1 MALGAATR
9 RILMFFR
16 RPNPGNVMKSFV
28 CYLVFAGF
36 ASVGLGQA
44 EPSPAPGAGA
54 EQEAVHKAVDEI
66 VAAIDRND
74 ADAFDRLSTDD
85 YTFVNP
91 AGRVWNKEEYLDLI
105 RSGTLKVESYTRD
118 EESIRL
124 YGATAVVI
132 YRSTPHGTFKGQEL
146 ITNQRRVTTI
156 LVKRDGRWLT
166 AGRQSTP
173 IFQPKPSPTP

>member
-1 MALGAATR
+1 MNGIKALLASLLAVT
-9 RILMFFR
+9 F
-16 RPNPGNVMKSFV
+16 S
-28 CYLVFAGF
+28 
-36 ASVGLGQA
+36 SVGLAQPGSSPSAAPTA
-44 EPSPAPGAGA
+44 E
-54 EQEAVHKAVDEI
+54 EEAVHKVVDEI

-74 ADAFDRLSTDD
+74 AEAFDRLSTAD

-91 AGRVWNKEEYLDLI
+91 AGKVWNKKQYLDVI

-124 YGATAVVI
+124 YGNTAVVI
-132 YRSTPHGTFKGQEL
+132 YRSTPKGTFKGQEL

-156 LVKRDGRWLT
+156 LVKQDGHWLT

-173 IFQPKPSPTP
+173 IVLPK

>member
-1 MALGAATR
+1 MKLIISLLFGA
-9 RILMFFR
+9 F
-16 RPNPGNVMKSFV
+16 
-28 CYLVFAGF
+28 F
-36 ASVGLGQA
+36 ASVALGQP
-44 EPSPAPGAGA
+44 EVSPNASRSP
-54 EQEAVHKAVDEI
+54 EEEAVHKAVDEI

-74 ADAFDRLSTDD
+74 ADAFDRLSTAD

-91 AGRVWNKEEYLDLI
+91 AGKVWNKKQYLDLI

-124 YGATAVVI
+124 YGNTAVVI

-146 ITNQRRVTTI
+146 ISQRRVTTI
-156 LVKRDGRWLT
+156 LVKQDGRWLT

-173 IFQPKPSPTP
+173 IMPPK

>member
-1 MALGAATR
+1 MKVIIICLLALTFTSIGLSQPEANPSAAA
-9 RILMFFR
+9 
-16 RPNPGNVMKSFV
+16 NS
-28 CYLVFAGF
+28 
-36 ASVGLGQA
+36 
-44 EPSPAPGAGA
+44 E
-54 EQEAVHKAVDEI
+54 EEAVHKVVDEI

-74 ADAFDRLSTDD
+74 ADAFDRLSTAD

-91 AGRVWNKEEYLDLI
+91 AGKVWNKKQYLELI

-124 YGATAVVI
+124 YGNTAVVT
-132 YRSTPHGTFKGQEL
+132 YRSTPKGTFKGQEL

-156 LVKRDGRWLT
+156 FVKQQGRWLT

-173 IFQPKPSPTP
+173 IVQPK

>member
-1 MALGAATR
+1 MK
-9 RILMFFR
+9 LMISCLLL
-16 RPNPGNVMKSFV
+16 PVSA
-28 CYLVFAGF
+28 CI
-36 ASVGLGQA
+36 SLGQP
-44 EPSPAPGAGA
+44 ETGAVLNA
-54 EQEAVHKAVDEI
+54 DEEAIHKAVDEI

-74 ADAFDRLSTDD
+74 ADEFERLSTAD

-91 AGRVWNKEEYLDLI
+91 AGKVWNKKQYLELI

-124 YGATAVVI
+124 YGNTAVVI

-146 ITNQRRVTTI
+146 ISQRRVTTI
-156 LVKRDGRWLT
+156 LVKQDGRWLT

-173 IFQPKPSPTP
+173 ILQSK

>member
-1 MALGAATR
+1 MKLILTCVLLAAFT
-9 RILMFFR
+9 
-16 RPNPGNVMKSFV
+16 
-28 CYLVFAGF
+28 
-36 ASVGLGQA
+36 SVGLAQPEA
-44 EPSPAPGAGA
+44 SATPANA
-54 EQEAVHKAVDEI
+54 EQEAVHKVVDEI

-74 ADAFDRLSTDD
+74 ADAFDRLSTTD

-91 AGRVWNKEEYLDLI
+91 AGKVWNKKQYIELI

-118 EESIRL
+118 EESIRF
-124 YGATAVVI
+124 YGDTAVVI

-156 LVKRDGRWLT
+156 MVKQDGRWLT

-173 IFQPKPSPTP
+173 IFQPKASPDK

>member
-1 MALGAATR
+1 
-9 RILMFFR
+9 
-16 RPNPGNVMKSFV
+16 MKSIILSIFLAT
-28 CYLVFAGF
+28 CSIGYAQS
-36 ASVGLGQA
+36 APTPTP
-44 EPSPAPGAGA
+44 EPRSP

-74 ADAFDRLSTDD
+74 ADAFDRLSTAD

-91 AGRVWNKEEYLDLI
+91 AGKVWNKAQYLELI

-124 YGATAVVI
+124 YGNTAVVI
-132 YRSTPHGTFKGQEL
+132 YRSTPKGTFKGQEL
-146 ITNQRRVTTI
+146 ISQRRVTTVLI
-156 LVKRDGRWLT
+156 KQDGHWLT

-173 IFQPKPSPTP
+173 ILEAPRPK

>member
-1 MALGAATR
+1 MKPLIASLLVVGFSSIAGGQPGTSPTA
-9 RILMFFR
+9 
-16 RPNPGNVMKSFV
+16 PNGE
-28 CYLVFAGF
+28 A
-36 ASVGLGQA
+36 
-44 EPSPAPGAGA
+44 
-54 EQEAVHKAVDEI
+54 EAVHKVVDEI

-74 ADAFDRLSTDD
+74 ADAFDRLSTAD

-91 AGRVWNKEEYLDLI
+91 AGNVWNKKQYLEII

-124 YGATAVVI
+124 YGNTAVVV
-132 YRSTPHGTFKGQEL
+132 YRSTPKGTFKGQEL

-156 LVKRDGRWLT
+156 FVKQDGRWLT

-173 IFQPKPSPTP
+173 IMLPK